1 MLTKVI
7 NITKSFGIGRSKV
20 DVLNGVSLDINES
33 DYIAITGPS
42 GCGKTT
48 LLSIVGCLLKPTNGE
63 VYYNKNKISD
73 FSSSALTKLRSNEMG
88 FVFQYTDL
96 LPRLNVLENVLM
108 PILFHDGL
116 VSSKEQYAIHLL
128 ERLGLQ
134 DLIYSN
140 VKNLSGGERQRIA
153 IARSLINRPRILFAD
168 EPTGE
173 LDEKSAQLISRLF
186 NEINVAGTTILLVT
200 HNKAFADSAKNI
212 YEMGQGR
219 IQRLLK

>member
-1 MLTKVI
+1 LLTKVI
-7 NITKSFGIGRSKV
+7 NVTKSFGIGRSRV

-48 LLSIVGCLLKPTNGE
+48 LLSIIGCLLKPTEGE
-63 VYYNKNKISD
+63 VYYNRNKISD
-73 FSSSALTKLRSNEMG
+73 FSSSALTKLRSSEMG
-88 FVFQYTDL
+88 FVFQYTDM

-116 VSSKEQYAIHLL
+116 VSSKEQYAINLL

-134 DLIYSN
+134 DLIYSK

-153 IARSLINRPRILFAD
+153 IARALINRPRILFAD

-173 LDEKSAQLISRLF
+173 LDEKSAHLISRLF
-186 NEINVAGTTILLVT
+186 SEINAAGTTILLVT
-200 HNKAFADSAKNI
+200 HNKVFADSAKNI
-212 YEMGQGR
+212 YEMGKGR

>member
-7 NITKSFGIGRSKV
+7 NVTKSFGIGRSRV

-48 LLSIVGCLLKPTNGE
+48 LLSIIGCLLKPTKGE

-73 FSSSALTKLRSNEMG
+73 FSSSALTKLRSSEMG
-88 FVFQYTDL
+88 FVFQYTDM

-116 VSSKEQYAIHLL
+116 VSSKEQYAKNLL
-128 ERLGLQ
+128 ERLGLK

-173 LDEKSAQLISRLF
+173 LDEKSAHLISRLF
-186 NEINVAGTTILLVT
+186 SEINAAGTTILLVT
-200 HNKAFADSAKNI
+200 HNKVFADSAKNI
-212 YEMGQGR
+212 YEMGKGR